1 MSSLEKMKI
10 SGIRSYSHTEP
21 TVIEFHK
28 PLTLIVGPN
37 GAGNTSVIECLNY
50 MATGDMPPGSKQ
62 NLFVHDPKI
71 AGEME
76 VRGQIK
82 LKFRDVTGK

>member
-1 MSSLEKMKI
+1 MGHIYTLVSDLFTQCFAVLVNHSGRLFFTKQQLKMSSLEKMKI

-37 GAGNTSVIECLNY
+37 GAGKTVSN
-50 MATGDMPPGSKQ
+50 
-62 NLFVHDPKI
+62 
-71 AGEME
+71 
-76 VRGQIK
+76 
-82 LKFRDVTGK
+82 